1 MSARSRTLALLFA
14 IFAVAQLDRQI
25 LSISLEAIGTEFAL
39 TDTQL
44 GLLSGIVFA
53 LVYVLFGFPIA
64 KLAARG
70 NRLTIVSVSAF
81 VWSLLTVATAAAQNF
96 THLILARLG
105 VGIGEAGAV
114 APSHSLISDLYPE
127 DRRTSA
133 MATFASGANLGVLLA
148 FLVGGIIGQ
157 LYGWRWAFVA
167 AGAPGL
173 VLAFLLK
180 MLGTEPAQKTL
191 PAGEM
196 PDGSLI
202 ASTISRIRSD
212 RGLFHAFAGLTITG
226 IVTFG
231 ALAWIPTFLIRAH
244 GLTPA
249 QTGIFL
255 ALSVGIGGGIGT
267 FLSGRLADRLG
278 RRHPH
283 WRLTM
288 VAAAIIIAKPF
299 AIGFLLMPAA
309 AAAMALFVVSSF
321 LSVVFWGPT
330 FAYVHG
336 RVPNHMRPMATAVF
350 LFGFNLVGVG
360 IGPTAVGLV
369 SDLASFD
376 VPGRSLA
383 VALTGIQ
390 LLGIWGAIHYA
401 LVAREISRLK

>member
-1 MSARSRTLALLFA
+1 MSARTRTLTLLFA
-14 IFAVAQLDRQI
+14 IFAIAQLDRQI
-25 LSISLEAIGTEFAL
+25 LSISLEAIGTEFDL

-53 LVYVLFGFPIA
+53 FVYVLFGFPIA
-64 KLAARG
+64 KLAALG
-70 NRLTIVSVSAF
+70 NRLNIISFSAF
-81 VWSLLTVATAAAQNF
+81 IWSLLTVATAAAQSF

-173 VLAFLLK
+173 VLAVLLK
-180 MLGTEPAQKTL
+180 ILGNEPAR
-191 PAGEM
+191 PAGPGEEFIS
-196 PDGSLI
+196 GSLVAATI
-202 ASTISRIRSD
+202 ARIRTD
-212 RGLFHAFAGLTITG
+212 KGLFHAFAGLTITG
-226 IVTFG
+226 VVTFG
-231 ALAWIPTFLIRAH
+231 ALAWVPTFLIRAH

-267 FLSGRLADRLG
+267 FLSGRLADWLG

-299 AIGFLLMPAA
+299 AIGFLIVPATA
-309 AAAMALFVVSSF
+309 VAMALFVVSSF

-350 LFGFNLVGVG
+350 LFGFNLIGVGVG
-360 IGPTAVGLV
+360 PTVVGLV
-369 SDLASFD
+369 SDAASFD
-376 VPGRSLA
+376 APGRSLA

-390 LLGIWGAIHYA
+390 LLGLWGAVHYA
-401 LVAREISRLK
+401 LVGREISRFK